1 MKKLLIVSSIALTA
15 GILVFSACKKPTEN
29 SQAATTGKENSPSA
43 VVVFSVGEA
52 KILHTDLTE
61 EKATLGASLKTG
73 DKVTTKEKS
82 KVDIQFA
89 DGSAIRISENSVI
102 DFDALS
108 INSKGNSDTRLA
120 LVSGKVFAKVNKA
133 SKEDQFSVVT
143 PTAIAGVRGT
153 SFIVE
158 RSKSDKAT
166 VKVLDG
172 SVAVAPRV
180 AALEGL
186 SDEEISKSEDLKKI
200 QQSVASSEIVLEKNQ
215 ASVVKADDKSLEI
228 KDTSKIAAN
237 VEKNISGVVKKLDN
251 SGISKKEEEELR
263 TIVTVDK
270 ETSDKMVRIN
280 EESSGKVD
288 EQKAAALESERKKL
302 ESEVSA
308 RQEDEAK
315 KFKQVLISAPKELKS
330 SKDIVNYYERIEK
343 IIMTDGSS
351 LIGAIVDQQGS
362 TMIVHTEQG
371 IKKINQADVQ
381 EVIYDFQTK
390 AKF

>member
-1 MKKLLIVSSIALTA
+1 MKKFLIVFSSVLTTSF
-15 GILVFSACKKPTEN
+15 LVFNACKKPTE
-29 SQAATTGKENSPSA
+29 SSKAAATSSPSA

-52 KILHTDLTE
+52 KILHADLTE
-61 EKATLGASLKTG
+61 EKAALGASLKTG
-73 DKVTTKEKS
+73 DKVSTKQKS
-82 KVDIQFA
+82 KIDIQFA

-108 INSKGNSDTRLA
+108 INSHGNSDTRLA

-133 SKEDQFSVVT
+133 SKEDQFLVVT

-153 SFIVE
+153 SFIVD
-158 RSKSDKAT
+158 RSKSDKAV

-172 SVAVAPRV
+172 AVAVAPRV
-180 AALEGL
+180 VVLEGL
-186 SDEEISKSEDLKKI
+186 SDEEIAKDDELKKI
-200 QQSVASSEIVLEKNQ
+200 QQTVASSEIVLEKNQ
-215 ASVVKADDKSLEI
+215 ASVMKADEKSLDV
-228 KDTSKIAAN
+228 KDTSKIS
-237 VEKNISGVVKKLDN
+237 EKNITSVVKKLDN
-251 SGISKKEEEELR
+251 SGISKKEEEEIR

-270 ETSDKMVRIN
+270 ETTEKMVRLN

-288 EQKAAALESERKKL
+288 EQKAAALEAERKKL
-302 ESEVSA
+302 ESEVAA
-308 RQEDEAK
+308 RQEEEAK

-343 IIMTDGSS
+343 IIMMDGSS
-351 LIGAIVDQQGS
+351 MIGAIVDQQGS

>member
-1 MKKLLIVSSIALTA
+1 MKKFLIVFSSVLTT
-15 GILVFSACKKPTEN
+15 GLLVFNACKKPTE
-29 SQAATTGKENSPSA
+29 SSKAAATKGNSPSA

-52 KILHTDLTE
+52 KILHADLTE
-61 EKATLGASLKTG
+61 EKAALGASLKTG
-73 DKVTTKEKS
+73 DKVGTKQKS

-108 INSKGNSDTRLA
+108 INSHGNSDTRLA

-153 SFIVE
+153 SFIVD
-158 RSKSDKAT
+158 RSKSDKAV
-166 VKVLDG
+166 VKVLEG
-172 SVAVAPRV
+172 AVAVAPRV
-180 AALEGL
+180 VVLEGL
-186 SDEEISKSEDLKKI
+186 SDEEIAKDEDLKKI
-200 QQSVASSEIVLEKNQ
+200 QQTVASSEIVLEKNQ
-215 ASVVKADDKSLEI
+215 ASVVKADEKSLDV
-228 KDTSKIAAN
+228 KDTSKIS
-237 VEKNISGVVKKLDN
+237 EKNITGVVKKLDN
-251 SGISKKEEEELR
+251 SGISKKEEEEIR

-270 ETSDKMVRIN
+270 DTTEKMVRLN

-288 EQKAAALESERKKL
+288 EQKAAVLEAERKKL
-302 ESEVSA
+302 ESEVAA
-308 RQEDEAK
+308 RQEEEAK

-343 IIMTDGSS
+343 IIMMDGSS
-351 LIGAIVDQQGS
+351 MIGAIVDQQGS

>member
-1 MKKLLIVSSIALTA
+1 MKKFLIVFSSVLTTSF
-15 GILVFSACKKPTEN
+15 LVFNACKKPTE
-29 SQAATTGKENSPSA
+29 SSKAAATSSPSA

-52 KILHTDLTE
+52 KILHADLTE
-61 EKATLGASLKTG
+61 EKAALGASLKTG
-73 DKVTTKEKS
+73 DKVSTKQKS
-82 KVDIQFA
+82 KIDIQFA

-108 INSKGNSDTRLA
+108 INSHGNSDTRLA

-153 SFIVE
+153 SFIVD
-158 RSKSDKAT
+158 RSKSDKAV

-172 SVAVAPRV
+172 AVAVAPRV
-180 AALEGL
+180 VVLEGL
-186 SDEEISKSEDLKKI
+186 SDEEIAKDDELKKI
-200 QQSVASSEIVLEKNQ
+200 QQTVASSEIVLEKNQ
-215 ASVVKADDKSLEI
+215 ASVMKADEKSLDV
-228 KDTSKIAAN
+228 KDTSKIS
-237 VEKNISGVVKKLDN
+237 EKNITSVVKKLDN
-251 SGISKKEEEELR
+251 SGISKKEEEEIR

-270 ETSDKMVRIN
+270 DTTEKMVRLN

-288 EQKAAALESERKKL
+288 EQKAATLEAERKKL
-302 ESEVSA
+302 ESEVAA
-308 RQEDEAK
+308 RQEEEAK

-343 IIMTDGSS
+343 IIMMDGSS
-351 LIGAIVDQQGS
+351 MIGAIVDQQGS

>member
-1 MKKLLIVSSIALTA
+1 MKKFLIVFSSVLTTVL
-15 GILVFSACKKPTEN
+15 LVFNACKKPTE
-29 SQAATTGKENSPSA
+29 SSKAAATKGNSPSA

-52 KILHTDLTE
+52 KILHADLTE
-61 EKATLGASLKTG
+61 EKAALGASLKTG
-73 DKVTTKEKS
+73 DKVSTKQKS

-108 INSKGNSDTRLA
+108 INSHGNSDTRLA

-153 SFIVE
+153 SFIVD
-158 RSKSDKAT
+158 RSKSDKAV

-172 SVAVAPRV
+172 TVAVAPRV
-180 AALEGL
+180 VVLEGL
-186 SDEEISKSEDLKKI
+186 SDEEIAKDEDLKKI
-200 QQSVASSEIVLEKNQ
+200 QQTVASSEIVLEKNQ
-215 ASVVKADDKSLEI
+215 ASVVKADEKSLDV
-228 KDTSKIAAN
+228 KDTSKIS
-237 VEKNISGVVKKLDN
+237 EKNITGVVKKLDN
-251 SGISKKEEEELR
+251 SGISKKEEEEIR

-270 ETSDKMVRIN
+270 DTTEKMVRLN

-288 EQKAAALESERKKL
+288 EQKAAVLEAERKKL
-302 ESEVSA
+302 ESEVAA
-308 RQEDEAK
+308 RQEEEAK

-343 IIMTDGSS
+343 IIMMDGSS
-351 LIGAIVDQQGS
+351 MIGAIVDQQGS

>member
-1 MKKLLIVSSIALTA
+1 MKKFLIVFSSVLTTSF
-15 GILVFSACKKPTEN
+15 LVFNACKKPTE
-29 SQAATTGKENSPSA
+29 SSKAAATSSPSA

-52 KILHTDLTE
+52 KILHADLTE
-61 EKATLGASLKTG
+61 EKAALGASLKTG
-73 DKVTTKEKS
+73 DKVSTKQKS
-82 KVDIQFA
+82 KIDIQFA

-108 INSKGNSDTRLA
+108 INSHGNSDTRLA

-153 SFIVE
+153 SFIVD
-158 RSKSDKAT
+158 RSKSDKAV

-172 SVAVAPRV
+172 AVAVAPRV
-180 AALEGL
+180 VVLEGL
-186 SDEEISKSEDLKKI
+186 SDEEIAKDDELKKI
-200 QQSVASSEIVLEKNQ
+200 QQTVASSEIVLEKNQ
-215 ASVVKADDKSLEI
+215 ASVMKADEKSLDV
-228 KDTSKIAAN
+228 KDTSKIS
-237 VEKNISGVVKKLDN
+237 EKNITSVVKKLDN
-251 SGISKKEEEELR
+251 SGISKKEEEEIR

-270 ETSDKMVRIN
+270 ETTEKMVRLN

-288 EQKAAALESERKKL
+288 EQKAAALEAERKKL
-302 ESEVSA
+302 ESEVAA
-308 RQEDEAK
+308 RQEEEAK

-343 IIMTDGSS
+343 IIMMDGSS
-351 LIGAIVDQQGS
+351 MIGAIVDQQGS

>member
-1 MKKLLIVSSIALTA
+1 MKKFLIVFSSVLTT
-15 GILVFSACKKPTEN
+15 GLLVFNACKKPTE
-29 SQAATTGKENSPSA
+29 SSKAAATKGNSPSA

-52 KILHTDLTE
+52 KILHADLTE
-61 EKATLGASLKTG
+61 EKAALGASLKTG
-73 DKVTTKEKS
+73 DKVSTKQKS

-108 INSKGNSDTRLA
+108 INSHGNSDTRLA

-153 SFIVE
+153 SFIVD
-158 RSKSDKAT
+158 RSKSDKAV
-166 VKVLDG
+166 VKVLEG
-172 SVAVAPRV
+172 AVAVAPRV
-180 AALEGL
+180 VVLEGL
-186 SDEEISKSEDLKKI
+186 SDEEIAKNEDLKKI
-200 QQSVASSEIVLEKNQ
+200 QQTVASSEIVLEKNQ
-215 ASVVKADDKSLEI
+215 ASVVKADEKSLDV
-228 KDTSKIAAN
+228 KDTSKIS
-237 VEKNISGVVKKLDN
+237 EKNITGVVKKLDN
-251 SGISKKEEEELR
+251 SGISKKEEEEIR

-270 ETSDKMVRIN
+270 DTTEKMVRLN

-288 EQKAAALESERKKL
+288 EQKAAVLEAERKKL
-302 ESEVSA
+302 ESEVVA
-308 RQEDEAK
+308 RQEEEAK

-343 IIMTDGSS
+343 IIMMDGSS
-351 LIGAIVDQQGS
+351 MIGAIVDQQGS

>member
-1 MKKLLIVSSIALTA
+1 MKKFLIVFSSVLTT
-15 GILVFSACKKPTEN
+15 GLLVFNACKKPTE
-29 SQAATTGKENSPSA
+29 SSKAAATKGNSPSA

-52 KILHTDLTE
+52 KILHADLTE
-61 EKATLGASLKTG
+61 EKAALGASLKTG
-73 DKVTTKEKS
+73 DKVSTKQKS

-108 INSKGNSDTRLA
+108 INSHGNSDTRLA

-143 PTAIAGVRGT
+143 PTAISGVRGT
-153 SFIVE
+153 SFIVD
-158 RSKSDKAT
+158 RSKSDKAV
-166 VKVLDG
+166 VKVLEG
-172 SVAVAPRV
+172 AVAVAPRV
-180 AALEGL
+180 VVLEGL
-186 SDEEISKSEDLKKI
+186 SDEEIAKDEDLKKI
-200 QQSVASSEIVLEKNQ
+200 QQTVASSEIVLEKNQ
-215 ASVVKADDKSLEI
+215 ASVVKADEKSLDV
-228 KDTSKIAAN
+228 KDTSKIS
-237 VEKNISGVVKKLDN
+237 EKNITGVVKKLDN
-251 SGISKKEEEELR
+251 SGISKKEEEEIR

-270 ETSDKMVRIN
+270 DTTEKMVRLN

-288 EQKAAALESERKKL
+288 EQKAAVLEAERKKL
-302 ESEVSA
+302 ESEVAA
-308 RQEDEAK
+308 RQEEEAK

-343 IIMTDGSS
+343 IIMMDGSS
-351 LIGAIVDQQGS
+351 MIGAIVDQQGS

>member
-1 MKKLLIVSSIALTA
+1 MKKLLIVSSIVLTT
-15 GILVFSACKKPTEN
+15 GVLVFNACKKPE
-29 SQAATTGKENSPSA
+29 SSKSAAIGKENSPSA

-61 EKATLGASLKTG
+61 EKAILGASLKTG
-73 DKVTTKEKS
+73 DKVSTKDKS

-89 DGSAIRISENSVI
+89 DGSAVRISENSVI
-102 DFDALS
+102 DFDALT

-153 SFIVE
+153 SFIVD
-158 RSKSDKAT
+158 RSKSDKAV

-172 SVAVAPRV
+172 AVAVAPRI
-180 AALEGL
+180 AILEGL
-186 SDEEISKSEDLKKI
+186 SEEEIAKNENLKKI
-200 QQSVASSEIVLEKNQ
+200 QQSVVSSEVVLEKNQ
-215 ASVVKADDKSLEI
+215 ASVLKADDKSLEA
-228 KDTSKIAAN
+228 KDSSKIS
-237 VEKNISGVVKKLDN
+237 EKNIAAVVKKLDS
-251 SGISKKEEEELR
+251 SGISKKEEEEIR

-270 ETSDKMVRIN
+270 ETTEKMVRIN

-288 EQKAAALESERKKL
+288 EQKAASLEAERKKL
-302 ESEVSA
+302 ESEIA
-308 RQEDEAK
+308 TRQEEEVK
-315 KFKQVLISAPKELKS
+315 KFKQILVSAPKELKS

-351 LIGAIVDQQGS
+351 MIGAIVDQQGS

>member
-1 MKKLLIVSSIALTA
+1 MKKFLIVFSSVLTT
-15 GILVFSACKKPTEN
+15 GLLVFNACKKPTE
-29 SQAATTGKENSPSA
+29 SSKAAATKGNSPSA

-52 KILHTDLTE
+52 KILHADLTE
-61 EKATLGASLKTG
+61 EKAALGASLKTG
-73 DKVTTKEKS
+73 DKVSTKQKS

-108 INSKGNSDTRLA
+108 INSHGNSDTRLA

-153 SFIVE
+153 SFIVD
-158 RSKSDKAT
+158 RSKFDKAV

-172 SVAVAPRV
+172 AVAVAPRV
-180 AALEGL
+180 VVLEGL
-186 SDEEISKSEDLKKI
+186 SDEEIAKNEDLKKI
-200 QQSVASSEIVLEKNQ
+200 QQTVASSEIVLEKNQ
-215 ASVVKADDKSLEI
+215 ASVVKADEKSLDV
-228 KDTSKIAAN
+228 KDTSKIS
-237 VEKNISGVVKKLDN
+237 EKNITGVVKKLDN
-251 SGISKKEEEELR
+251 SGISKKEEEEIR

-270 ETSDKMVRIN
+270 DTAEKMVRLN

-288 EQKAAALESERKKL
+288 EQKAAVLEAERKKL
-302 ESEVSA
+302 ESEVAA
-308 RQEDEAK
+308 RQEEEAK

-343 IIMTDGSS
+343 IIMMDGSS
-351 LIGAIVDQQGS
+351 MIGAIVDQQGS

-381 EVIYDFQTK
+381 EVVYDFQTK

>member
-1 MKKLLIVSSIALTA
+1 MKKFLIVFSSVLTT
-15 GILVFSACKKPTEN
+15 GLLVFNACKKPTE
-29 SQAATTGKENSPSA
+29 SSKAAATKGNSPSA

-52 KILHTDLTE
+52 KILHADLTE
-61 EKATLGASLKTG
+61 EKAALGASLKTG
-73 DKVTTKEKS
+73 DKVSTKQKS

-108 INSKGNSDTRLA
+108 INSHGNSDTRLA

-153 SFIVE
+153 SFIVD
-158 RSKSDKAT
+158 RSKSDKAV

-172 SVAVAPRV
+172 TVAVAPRV
-180 AALEGL
+180 VVLEGL
-186 SDEEISKSEDLKKI
+186 SDEEIAKDEDLKKI
-200 QQSVASSEIVLEKNQ
+200 QQTVASSEIVLEKNQ
-215 ASVVKADDKSLEI
+215 ASVVKADEKSLDV
-228 KDTSKIAAN
+228 KDTSKIS
-237 VEKNISGVVKKLDN
+237 EKNITGVVKKLDN
-251 SGISKKEEEELR
+251 SGISKKEEEEIR

-270 ETSDKMVRIN
+270 DTTEKMVRLN

-288 EQKAAALESERKKL
+288 EQKAAVLEAERKKL
-302 ESEVSA
+302 ESEVAA
-308 RQEDEAK
+308 RQEEEAK

-343 IIMTDGSS
+343 IIMMDGSS
-351 LIGAIVDQQGS
+351 MIGAIVDQQGS

>member
-73 DKVTTKEKS
+73 DKVTTKDKS

-108 INSKGNSDTRLA
+108 VNSKGNSDTRLA

-133 SKEDQFSVVT
+133 SKDDQFSVVT

-215 ASVVKADDKSLEI
+215 ASVMKADDKSLDI
-228 KDTSKIAAN
+228 KDTSKIGSN

-251 SGISKKEEEELR
+251 SGISKKDEEELR

-302 ESEVSA
+302 ESEVAA

-315 KFKQVLISAPKELKS
+315 KFKQVLISTPKELKS

>member
-1 MKKLLIVSSIALTA
+1 MKKFLIVFSSVLTT
-15 GILVFSACKKPTEN
+15 GLLVFNACKKPTE
-29 SQAATTGKENSPSA
+29 SSKAAATKGNSPSA
-43 VVVFSVGEA
+43 VVVLSVGEA
-52 KILHTDLTE
+52 KILHADLTE
-61 EKATLGASLKTG
+61 EKAALGASLKTG
-73 DKVTTKEKS
+73 DKVSTKQKS

-108 INSKGNSDTRLA
+108 INSHGNSDTRLA

-153 SFIVE
+153 SFIVD
-158 RSKSDKAT
+158 RSKSDKAV
-166 VKVLDG
+166 VKVLEG
-172 SVAVAPRV
+172 AVAVAPRV
-180 AALEGL
+180 VVLEGL
-186 SDEEISKSEDLKKI
+186 SDEEIAKDEDLKKI
-200 QQSVASSEIVLEKNQ
+200 QQTVASSEIVLEKNQ
-215 ASVVKADDKSLEI
+215 ASVVKADEKSLDV
-228 KDTSKIAAN
+228 KDTSKIS
-237 VEKNISGVVKKLDN
+237 EKNITGVVKKLDN
-251 SGISKKEEEELR
+251 SGISKKEEEEIR

-270 ETSDKMVRIN
+270 DTTEKMVRLN

-288 EQKAAALESERKKL
+288 EQKAAVLEAERKKL
-302 ESEVSA
+302 ESEVAA
-308 RQEDEAK
+308 RQEEEAK

-343 IIMTDGSS
+343 IIMMDGSS
-351 LIGAIVDQQGS
+351 MIGAIVDQQGS

>member
-1 MKKLLIVSSIALTA
+1 MKKFLIVFSSVLTT
-15 GILVFSACKKPTEN
+15 GLLVFNACKKPTE
-29 SQAATTGKENSPSA
+29 SSKAAATKGNSPSA

-52 KILHTDLTE
+52 KILHADLTE
-61 EKATLGASLKTG
+61 EKAALGASLKIG
-73 DKVTTKEKS
+73 DKVSTKQKS

-108 INSKGNSDTRLA
+108 INSHGNSDTRLA

-153 SFIVE
+153 SFIVD
-158 RSKSDKAT
+158 RSKSDKAV
-166 VKVLDG
+166 VKVLEG
-172 SVAVAPRV
+172 AVAVAPRV
-180 AALEGL
+180 VVLEGL
-186 SDEEISKSEDLKKI
+186 SDEEIAKDEDLKKI
-200 QQSVASSEIVLEKNQ
+200 QQTVASSEIVLEKNQ
-215 ASVVKADDKSLEI
+215 ASVVKADEKSLDV
-228 KDTSKIAAN
+228 KDTSKIS
-237 VEKNISGVVKKLDN
+237 EKNITGVVKKLDN
-251 SGISKKEEEELR
+251 SGISKKEEEEIR

-270 ETSDKMVRIN
+270 DTTEKMVRLN

-288 EQKAAALESERKKL
+288 EQKAAVLEAERKKL
-302 ESEVSA
+302 ESEVAA
-308 RQEDEAK
+308 RQEEEAK

-343 IIMTDGSS
+343 IIMMDGSS
-351 LIGAIVDQQGS
+351 MIGAIVDQQGS

>member
-215 ASVVKADDKSLEI
+215 ASVMKADDKSLEI

-302 ESEVSA
+302 ESEVAA

>member
-1 MKKLLIVSSIALTA
+1 MKKLLIVSSIVLTT
-15 GILVFSACKKPTEN
+15 GVLVFNACKKPE
-29 SQAATTGKENSPSA
+29 SSKSAAIGKENSPSA

-61 EKATLGASLKTG
+61 EKATLGASLKAG
-73 DKVTTKEKS
+73 DKVSTKDKS

-89 DGSAIRISENSVI
+89 DGSAVRISENSVI
-102 DFDALS
+102 DFDALT

-153 SFIVE
+153 SFIVD
-158 RSKSDKAT
+158 RSKSDKAV

-172 SVAVAPRV
+172 AVAVAPRI
-180 AALEGL
+180 AILEGL
-186 SDEEISKSEDLKKI
+186 SEEEIAKNENLKKI
-200 QQSVASSEIVLEKNQ
+200 QQSVVSSEVVLEKNQ
-215 ASVVKADDKSLEI
+215 ASVLKADDKSLEA
-228 KDTSKIAAN
+228 KDSSKIS
-237 VEKNISGVVKKLDN
+237 EKNIAAVVKKLDS
-251 SGISKKEEEELR
+251 SGISKKEEEEIR

-270 ETSDKMVRIN
+270 ETTEKMVRIN

-288 EQKAAALESERKKL
+288 EQKAASLEAERKKL
-302 ESEVSA
+302 ESEIA
-308 RQEDEAK
+308 TRQEKEVK
-315 KFKQVLISAPKELKS
+315 KFKQILVSAPKELKS

-351 LIGAIVDQQGS
+351 MIGAIVDQQGS